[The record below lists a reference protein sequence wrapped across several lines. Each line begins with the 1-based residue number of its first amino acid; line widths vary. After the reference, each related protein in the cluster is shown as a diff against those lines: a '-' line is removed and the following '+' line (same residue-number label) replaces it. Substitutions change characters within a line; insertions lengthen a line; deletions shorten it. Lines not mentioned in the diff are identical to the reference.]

1 MLNKTELKNIAL
13 VTIGTLMFAIAV
25 NWVIIPN
32 HFGEGG
38 VTGLTLLFHYVFNF
52 DTALTNLVLNSIL
65 LVIGWKYL
73 DRKTLYYTFL
83 SLAEMTVF
91 LTVLK
96 DIPPFMP
103 DNIFVAAITAGVLSG
118 AGLGLV
124 VLGNGTTAGS
134 DIIAMMMKKYLGMN
148 VSVSLL
154 LIDVLIVTPLIFV
167 IGLEKGVVT
176 LVMLFILSK
185 VMNFILEG
193 FNPRKSV
200 MIITDTPDA
209 IAQAVVEQLD
219 RGVTVL
225 KGYGYYSKN
234 DKEILYVVVNRMQ
247 LLPIQRIIHE
257 ADPAAFVT
265 ITDVHQVLGEGFTFY
280 LDQQTG
286 ERRHHA

>member
-1 MLNKTELKNIAL
+1 MLNKTELKNIAF
-13 VTIGTLMFAIAV
+13 VTIGTLMFALAV

-38 VTGLTLLFHYVFNF
+38 VTGLTLLFHYVFHF
-52 DTALTNLVLNSIL
+52 DPALTNLALNSIL
-65 LVIGWKYL
+65 LMIGWKYL
-73 DRKTLYYTFL
+73 ERKTLYYTFL

-91 LTVLK
+91 LKYLQLPGFV
-96 DIPPFMP
+96 PE
-103 DNIFVAAITAGVLSG
+103 NIFVAAIVAGMLSG

-154 LIDVLIVTPLIFV
+154 LIDVLIVTPLMFV

-200 MIITDTPDA
+200 MVITNHHDA
-209 IAQAVVEQLD
+209 IARAITEQLD
-219 RGVTVL
+219 RGVTIL
-225 KGYGYYSKN
+225 KGYGYYSKAEK
-234 DKEILYVVVNRMQ
+234 DVLYVVVNRLQ

-257 ADPAAFVT
+257 ADPNAFVT
-265 ITDVHQVLGEGFTFY
+265 ISDVHQVIGEGFTFY
-280 LDQQTG
+280 LDKQTG
-286 ERRHHA
+286 ERRAS